1 MSEKNSSE
9 KNSWDIE
16 QLQRQANDTKAVA
29 QDHEARLR
37 SLESFKDS
45 TVEKLI
51 TVFNRLDELQEGGQ
65 WIKRVIV
72 TSLVTGVI
80 GAIISLLIWAIQN

>member
-1 MSEKNSSE
+1 MTE
-9 KNSWDIE
+9 KNSWDIQ
-16 QLQRQANDTKAVA
+16 QLQRETEDSRRVD

-37 SLESFKDS
+37 AMESFRDS

-51 TVFNRLDELQEGGQ
+51 TVFNRLDELQEGDQ
-65 WIKRVIV
+65 WIKRVVV

-80 GAIISLLIWAIQN
+80 GAIISLVVWAIQN

>member
-1 MSEKNSSE
+1 MTE
-9 KNSWDIE
+9 KNSWDIK
-16 QLQRQANDTKAVA
+16 QLQKESEESRRVE

-37 SLESFKDS
+37 SLESFRDS

-51 TVFNRLDELQEGGQ
+51 TVFNRLDELQEGDQ

-72 TSLVTGVI
+72 TALVTGVI
-80 GAIISLLIWAIQN
+80 GAIISLVVWAIQN

>member
-1 MSEKNSSE
+1 MTD
-9 KNSWDIE
+9 KNSWDIK
-16 QLQRQANDTKAVA
+16 QLQRETEDSRKVE

-37 SLESFKDS
+37 SIESFRDS

-51 TVFNRLDELQEGGQ
+51 TVFNRLDELQEGDQ

-72 TSLVTGVI
+72 TALVTGVI
-80 GAIISLLIWAIQN
+80 GAIISLIVWAIQN

>member
-1 MSEKNSSE
+1 MTD
-9 KNSWDIE
+9 KNSWDIK
-16 QLQRQANDTKAVA
+16 QLQRETEDSRRVD

-37 SLESFKDS
+37 ALESFRDS
-45 TVEKLI
+45 TVERLI
-51 TVFNRLDELQEGGQ
+51 VVFNRLDELQEGDQ

-80 GAIISLLIWAIQN
+80 GAVISLVVWAIQN

>member
-1 MSEKNSSE
+1 MTD
-9 KNSWDIE
+9 KNSWDIK
-16 QLQRQANDTKAVA
+16 QLQRETEDSRRVD

-37 SLESFKDS
+37 SLESFRDA
-45 TVEKLI
+45 TVERLI
-51 TVFNRLDELQEGGQ
+51 TVFNRLDELQEGDQ

-80 GAIISLLIWAIQN
+80 GAVVSLVVWAIQN

>member
-1 MSEKNSSE
+1 MTD
-9 KNSWDIE
+9 KNSWDIK
-16 QLQRQANDTKAVA
+16 QLQRETEDNRRVH

-37 SLESFKDS
+37 SLESFRDS

-51 TVFNRLDELQEGGQ
+51 TVFNRLDELQEGDQ

-72 TSLVTGVI
+72 TALITGVI
-80 GAIISLLIWAIQN
+80 GAVISLIVWAVQN

>member
-1 MSEKNSSE
+1 LTD
-9 KNSWDIE
+9 KNSWDIK
-16 QLQRQANDTKAVA
+16 QLQREAEDSRAVDK
-29 QDHEARLR
+29 DHEARLR
-37 SLESFKDS
+37 SLESFRDS

-51 TVFNRLDELQEGGQ
+51 TVFNRLDELQEGDQ

-80 GAIISLLIWAIQN
+80 GAVISLIVWAIQN

>member
-1 MSEKNSSE
+1 MTD
-9 KNSWDIE
+9 KNSWDIK
-16 QLQRQANDTKAVA
+16 QLQRETEDSRRVD

-37 SLESFKDS
+37 SLESFRDS

-51 TVFNRLDELQEGGQ
+51 TVFNRLDELQEGDQ

-72 TSLVTGVI
+72 GSLVTGVI
-80 GAIISLLIWAIQN
+80 GAIISLVVFAIQN

>member
-1 MSEKNSSE
+1 MTD
-9 KNSWDIE
+9 KNSWDIK
-16 QLQRQANDTKAVA
+16 QLQRETEDSRRVE

-37 SLESFKDS
+37 SLESFRDA
-45 TVEKLI
+45 TVERLI
-51 TVFNRLDELQEGGQ
+51 TVFNRLDELQEGDQ

-80 GAIISLLIWAIQN
+80 GAVVSLVVWAIQN